1 MEKPGV
7 ECSGNRSCRSY
18 LRPSSWIKG
27 IKFSLKGQN
36 LLTLSGIKD
45 VDPECIDAGVTS
57 YPLLRSVT
65 GGVKLN
71 F

>member
-1 MEKPGV
+1 MD
-7 ECSGNRSCRSY
+7 
-18 LRPSSWIKG
+18 
-27 IKFSLKGQN
+27 QN

-45 VDPECIDAGVTS
+45 LDPECIDAGVTS